1 MMNLRLYSN
10 QGEMQMYDI
19 EIISADETTSKDYDL
34 ANEITKEILD
44 TMKHENNITV
54 VNVLLMSFSSETPTF
69 RSFRFK
75 NNDNLYHVEVSKY
88 LSSNSSRYGTLSV
101 DAKLIS

>member
-1 MMNLRLYSN
+1 MMNLRHYSN
-10 QGEMQMYDI
+10 QGEMQMYNI
-19 EIISADETTSKDYDL
+19 EIISAEDTTTKDYDL
-34 ANEITKEILD
+34 ANELVREILD
-44 TMKHENNITV
+44 SMEQQNNTTG

-75 NNDNLYHVEVSKY
+75 NNDNLYHVELSKF
-88 LSSNSSRYGTLSV
+88 LSSNSSKYGMLSV